1 MTNSCQLVIQEQSQ
15 MALEVGN
22 HQIKAIRQGTA
33 LIPRVAVEEGAG
45 LEMPSGEGKEELEPC
60 RRKDW

>member
-1 MTNSCQLVIQEQSQ
+1 

-33 LIPRVAVEEGAG
+33 LIPRVTVEEGAR
-45 LEMPSGEGKEELEPC
+45 LEMPSGAGKEELEPC